1 VSNKGAGILMIYC
14 VIILAYSFVMIY
26 VFYVIPA
33 KYGLAFGLDMGY
45 DETKLDL
52 SKRDSMRFS

>member
-1 VSNKGAGILMIYC
+1 MIYC
-14 VIILAYSFVMIY
+14 IIVLAYSFVMIY

-45 DETKLDL
+45 DQTKLDL